1 MTTSWPP
8 GKGAIGAYIRQQR
21 TLANMSLR
29 ELAKI
34 SQVSNAYL
42 SQIERGL
49 HEPSLRVLS
58 AVADAL
64 SMPLEEFL
72 SKSSPDAPQPVVDVE
87 SAIRADPKLATV
99 QKDALIALY
108 NSYIAITAATQA
120 MNPMRHR
127 ADGYEE

>member
-1 MTTSWPP
+1 
-8 GKGAIGAYIRQQR
+8 
-21 TLANMSLR
+21 MSLR

-72 SKSSPDAPQPVVDVE
+72 SKSSPDAPPPVVDVE
-87 SAIRADPKLATV
+87 SAIRADPKLAGV

-120 MNPMRHR
+120 MNPMRRPDDAHS
-127 ADGYEE
+127 